1 MNCLFLFFLSSI
13 PTYFTWRR
21 ITLLVLVD
29 QTNSILH
36 SSNVPTFF
44 LFFTFRIPE
53 CVSRCDDHF
62 MNFLV
67 HSYTRMKAL
76 ICMYKLDYNKI
87 MFKFFRSLETLSVI
101 HSSLSL
107 RCGQANICSFCDRS
121 SLTIFL
127 ICNTA

>member
-87 MFKFFRSLETLSVI
+87 MFKFFRISLLFPLR
-101 HSSLSL
+101 SLSAGDKPISVHFVIEAL
-107 RCGQANICSFCDRS
+107 WLSFLYVIQLS
-121 SLTIFL
+121 
-127 ICNTA
+127 